1 MLSVN
6 VANRLTPASRSS
18 LIDHLAMLKPTLF
31 SSPFHLA
38 FSQSLTLASSS
49 NHVPGALDQPP
60 ESKGDLMIVN
70 YRENEAIYIRAS
82 GDRVTVIFKTMFSEE
97 TDRVFG
103 KVFLQ
108 VNHLSLCLF
117 IWLFSFTTP
126 RESHNSS

>member
-1 MLSVN
+1 
-6 VANRLTPASRSS
+6 
-18 LIDHLAMLKPTLF
+18 
-31 SSPFHLA
+31 
-38 FSQSLTLASSS
+38 
-49 NHVPGALDQPP
+49 
-60 ESKGDLMIVN
+60 MIVN

-117 IWLFSFTTP
+117 IWLFFLPRRVSPTTRADRPPRPAFPIDLGVCRRTTP
-126 RESHNSS
+126 AVHPERASGPLCQS